1 MSDLDLD
8 WLEYTFDS
16 SFIIDGISSFRGDVY
31 LSKSRVIKL
40 FRKRSFTRRESEI
53 MSEQLFFAL
62 SSSLPCVL
70 DVEDDALRCELNDFR
85 DPLRFEFFVAPLF
98 SVM

>member
-1 MSDLDLD
+1 
-8 WLEYTFDS
+8 
-16 SFIIDGISSFRGDVY
+16 
-31 LSKSRVIKL
+31 
-40 FRKRSFTRRESEI
+40 

>member
-31 LSKSRVIKL
+31 LSKSRGVKL
-40 FRKRSFTRRESEI
+40 FRKRSFPRSDSEI
-53 MSEQLFFAL
+53 MLCIAL

-70 DVEDDALRCELNDFR
+70 DVEDDARRCELNDFR
-85 DPLRFEFFVAPLF
+85 DPLRFELFVAPLF